1 MSANRMHRILLL
13 SFLAAAAVL
22 KPAMA
27 QQPGGTIR
35 GQVTDDSGA
44 SIPATDV
51 NITGGGGFNKTV
63 ATNEE
68 GLFNATGL
76 PAGKYNV
83 RATRFGFAPFEVRA
97 ITVAPGRTQNLSIA
111 LKLQASRQEV
121 TVSSEAVGTVSVEAS
136 ANAGQLVLKGEDLE
150 ALPDDPDDLASD
162 LQALAGPSAGPNGG
176 QIFIDGFTGGR
187 LPPKASIR
195 EIRINQN
202 PFSSEYD
209 RLGFGRIEI
218 LTKPGTDKVR
228 GQVMFG
234 ESNGVFNSR
243 NPYSTNKPDYQSQ
256 QIEANLSGPIS
267 KKSSFFIDFQRRAI
281 DDNAVV
287 NATTLD
293 PAFNIV
299 PFSQAIVTPNRRT
312 EISPRIDYQLNANN
326 TLVARYTYEF
336 GSAENAGIG
345 LFSLPERAYTTDRT
359 EHSVRLTE
367 TAIINTKIVNET
379 RFQFLRNTNG
389 SLGDNTIP
397 TIQVLEAFTGG
408 GAQVGRTLSAQNN
421 YEIQNYTSV
430 AQGRHAMKFGVRS
443 RTAVLDNVSPQN
455 FGGTFVFS
463 GGPSPV
469 LGPNNQ
475 ALLDAAGNRITE
487 NISSIEQYRRT
498 VLLQSQGLS
507 GAQVRA
513 LGYGATQFSIAGG
526 NPSAGVSQTDIG
538 VFFQDDWRWKPN
550 FTVSLGLRYE
560 TQTNIHDRA
569 DIAPRLGIAW
579 APGAKGGR
587 NGKTVIRGGYGFFY
601 DRFSDNYTL
610 QAIRF
615 NGINQQQYILQNPSL
630 LVPIEGST
638 VKNPVPSI
646 GSLGAQQLPQT
657 IRQVDQNLRAPNVM
671 QGAIGVERQLPYN
684 TTLAV
689 TFTNSHAIHL
699 LRTRNI
705 NAPLPGTYVP
715 GTPNTGVRPF
725 GAGNLYLYES
735 DGIMNQNQILVNVNT
750 RMTKNISLFGFYV
763 LNHAKSDT
771 DGANS
776 FPANQYDFT
785 GEYGR
790 SSLDVRHR
798 FVLGGSLASKWGLR
812 WSPFIIAHSGE
823 PFNITTGRDLNGDSV
838 FTDRPALAA
847 DCSVKSVVCTP
858 FGNFDTA
865 PKPGQAI
872 IPRNFGNGP
881 SYFAVN
887 LRMSKTWGFGERA
900 TARPAGGSDS
910 GGGPGGGGGD
920 RGGRGGGG
928 PRGGGPPGGMRMGGG
943 GDRGGFGGGES
954 TGKKYNL
961 TFSASARNLLN
972 TLNPGNPIGNL
983 TSPLFGQSNALA
995 SGFGPDRNSANNRR
1009 LDLQLRFTF

>member
-1 MSANRMHRILLL
+1 MSSNQICRTLLFVL
-13 SFLAAAAVL
+13 LACTALPSRSV
-22 KPAMA
+22 A
-27 QQPGGTIR
+27 QQTGGTIR

-51 NITGGGGFNKTV
+51 NITGGGGYNKT
-63 ATNEE
+63 ASTNEE
-68 GLFNATGL
+68 GVFSVTGL
-76 PAGKYNV
+76 APGKYNV

-97 ITVAPGRTQNLSIA
+97 ITVAPGRTQNLTIA

-121 TVSSEAVGTVSVEAS
+121 TVSSETVGTVSVDAS
-136 ANAGQLVLKGEDLE
+136 ANAGQLVLKGADLD

-187 LPPKASIR
+187 LPPKSSIR

-209 RLGFGRIEI
+209 KLGFGRIEI
-218 LTKPGTDKVR
+218 LTKPGTDRFR

-234 ESNGVFNSR
+234 DSNAVFNSR
-243 NPYSTNKPDYQSQ
+243 NPYSTNKPAYQSQ

-267 KKSSFFIDFQRRAI
+267 KKSSFFVDFQRRAI

-287 NATTLD
+287 NATILD
-293 PAFNIV
+293 PSFNIV
-299 PFSQAIVTPNRRT
+299 PFSQSIVTPNRRT
-312 EISPRIDYQLNANN
+312 EISPRVDYQLNAGN

-345 LFSLPERAYTTDRT
+345 LFSLPERAYTTDRA

-367 TAIINTKIVNET
+367 TAIINTRIVNET

-408 GAQVGRTLSAQNN
+408 GAQVGRTLAAQNN

-430 AQGRHAMKFGVRS
+430 SQGRHAMKFGVRS

-463 GGPSPV
+463 GGPAPV
-469 LGPNNQ
+469 LDANNQ
-475 ALLDAAGNRITE
+475 VVLDPSGSRVTE
-487 NISSIEQYRRT
+487 TISSIEQYRRT
-498 VLLQSQGLS
+498 ALLQTQGLS
-507 GAQVRA
+507 AAQVRA

-538 VFFQDDWRWKPN
+538 LFFQDDWRWKPN
-550 FTVSLGLRYE
+550 FTVSMGLRYE
-560 TQTNIHDRA
+560 TQTNIHDWH
-569 DIAPRLGIAW
+569 DFAPRLGIAW

-587 NGKTVIRGGYGFFY
+587 NGKTVIRGGYGLFY

-615 NGINQQQYILQNPSL
+615 NGVNQQQYILQNPSL
-630 LVPIEGST
+630 LVPVEGST

-671 QGAIGVERQLPYN
+671 QGALGVERQLPYN

-715 GTPNTGVRPF
+715 GTPNTGIRPF
-725 GAGNLYLYES
+725 GGGNLYLYES
-735 DGIMNQNQILVNVNT
+735 DGIMNQNQVLVNVNT

-776 FPANQYDFT
+776 FPANQYDFA

-798 FVLGGSLASKWGLR
+798 FVLGGSLATKWGLR

-838 FTDRPALAA
+838 FTDRPGFAT
-847 DCSVKSVVCTP
+847 DCGAKGVVCTP

-872 IPRNFGNGP
+872 IPRNFGNAP

-887 LRMSKTWGFGERA
+887 LRMSKTWGFGERTT

-910 GGGPGGGGGD
+910 GGGPGGDHG
-920 RGGRGGGG
+920 GGRGS
-928 PRGGGPPGGMRMGGG
+928 RGGGPPGGMRMGGG
-943 GDRGGFGGGES
+943 GDHGDHGGGES
-954 TGKKYNL
+954 TGKRYNV

-972 TLNPGNPIGNL
+972 TLNAGNPIGNL
-983 TSPLFGQSNALA
+983 TSPLFGRSNALA

-1009 LDLQLRFTF
+1009 LDLQVRFTF